1 MMKEKLIGVIVFI
14 AVILYVGINT
24 YVIDGQMKGVYNNVS
39 GIDVYSEN
47 AREKAEECF
56 ADFEKKEKYMSLTV
70 NHDDL
75 TVIEEC
81 FVEMIGY
88 LEIGDSDNA
97 TVTKSRLTHSI
108 EHLRRLSTF
117 TIDAII

>member
-1 MMKEKLIGVIVFI
+1 MSSKKIAYTVLIFSLI
-14 AVILYVGINT
+14 AVAANSIYLHFSIEKIT
-24 YVIDGQMKGVYNNVS
+24 QRS
-39 GIDVYSEN
+39 EATSVYSVDAAGN
-47 AREKAEECF
+47 FRELHNYYKRHEHII
-56 ADFEKKEKYMSLTV
+56 SLTV

>member
-1 MMKEKLIGVIVFI
+1 MKEKLIGIIVFI
-14 AVILYVGINT
+14 SVILYVGINT
-24 YVIDGQMKGVYNNVS
+24 YIIDRQMKEVYDNLS
-39 GIDVYSEN
+39 GINLSSKD
-47 AREKAEECF
+47 ARETAEECF
-56 ADFEKKEKYMSLTV
+56 SDFEKKEKYLSLTV

-97 TVTKSRLTHSI
+97 RVVKNRLTHSI